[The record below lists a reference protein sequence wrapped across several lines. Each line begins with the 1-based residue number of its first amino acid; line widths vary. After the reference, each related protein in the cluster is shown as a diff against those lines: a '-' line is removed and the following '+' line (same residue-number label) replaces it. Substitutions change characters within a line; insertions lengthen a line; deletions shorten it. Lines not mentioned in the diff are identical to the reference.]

1 MDLNKL
7 VLQNSDFR
15 ISNDIIFHKKLIW
28 IPLAKIINKKLIYI
42 FLDPKSSKVIIKFI
56 KYLQKKTN

>member
-28 IPLAKIINKKLIYI
+28 IPLAKIINKKL
-42 FLDPKSSKVIIKFI
+42 SK
-56 KYLQKKTN
+56 T